1 MATKKR
7 KMIPLELQR
16 ELEEIYGVIKE
27 HPEVKPT
34 GVHLISTIKSE
45 FEGRGVIPE
54 DKLNRLRK
62 AFKAMII
69 SLEESCTEEERN
81 D

>member
-7 KMIPLELQR
+7 ATHKVKPPELQK
-16 ELEEIYGVIKE
+16 ELDEIYGIIKK

-34 GVHLISTIKSE
+34 AVHLISTIKSE

-62 AFKAMII
+62 AFKAMIN
-69 SLEESCTEEERN
+69 SFEE
-81 D
+81 DDGAD